1 MVRDFKLDKTRFVD
15 AVKCNDVWMIYKSLL
30 SEKVALKGINLRV
43 PKGEIFGLLGPN
55 GAGKTTLVSIM
66 ATLLRQ
72 TRGEVEVLGFDSLKD
87 AKEIRKRINI
97 ASGNPNLIWSL
108 TVYEN
113 LRYYAML
120 YGIRDR
126 RIVENLI
133 KDFELEEF
141 RNVEF
146 NRLSTGNKQKLILAR
161 AFINDPELVFLDEPT
176 KGLDPPIAKR
186 LREKIRTMQRERGIT
201 VVLTTHYM
209 SEAEML
215 CKKIAFINHGE
226 IVAEG
231 TKEELKQMLRMR
243 DKITIETD
251 AEIPEQKFQN
261 FEGVF
266 MVERNENS
274 YTFYVDSV
282 EKRLWDIAKEVA
294 NYGRIRNVT
303 VREVDLEDVFNELA
317 K

>member
-1 MVRDFKLDKTRFVD
+1 MD
-15 AVKCNDVWMIYKSLL
+15 AVKCNDVWMVYRSLL
-30 SEKVALKGINLRV
+30 SEKVALRGVNLRI
-43 PKGEIFGLLGPN
+43 PRGEIFGLLGPN
-55 GAGKTTLVSIM
+55 GAGKTTLISIM

-72 TRGEVEVLGFDSLKD
+72 TRGEVEVLGFDSLRD

-120 YGIRDR
+120 YGIRDK

-176 KGLDPPIAKR
+176 KGLDPPIARR
-186 LREKIRTMQRERGIT
+186 LREKIIAMQEERGIT

-215 CKKIAFINHGE
+215 CKRIAFINHGE

-231 TKEELKQMLRMR
+231 TKEELKRMLKMR
-243 DKITIETD
+243 DKITIEVD
-251 AEIPEQKFQN
+251 AEVPLQNFQS

-266 MVERNENS
+266 VVERDGNS

-282 EKRLWDIAKEVA
+282 EKRLWNIAKEVA
-294 NYGRIRNVT
+294 NYGRIRNVV

>member
-1 MVRDFKLDKTRFVD
+1 LVRDFKLDKTRFVD

-161 AFINDPELVFLDEPT
+161 AFINNPELVFLDEPT

>member
-1 MVRDFKLDKTRFVD
+1 MD
-15 AVKCNDVWMIYKSLL
+15 AVVCKNVWMIYRSMF
-30 SEKVALKGINLRV
+30 SEKVALKGVDLRI
-43 PKGEIFGLLGPN
+43 PERKIFGLLGPN

-72 TRGEVEVLGFDSLKD
+72 TKGKVEVLGLDSVRN

-126 RIVENLI
+126 KIVETLI
-133 KDFELEEF
+133 RDFELEEF

-176 KGLDPPIAKR
+176 KGLDPPIARR
-186 LREKIRTMQRERGIT
+186 LREKIIALQKDREIT

-209 SEAEML
+209 SEAEIL
-215 CKKIAFINHGE
+215 CKRIAFINHGE

-231 TKEELKQMLRMR
+231 TKEEFKRMLRMR
-243 DKITIETD
+243 DKILIEVD
-251 AEIPEQKFQN
+251 AEIPVERFRDL
-261 FEGVF
+261 EGVF
-266 MVERNENS
+266 MVENDGKV
-274 YTFYVDSV
+274 YAFYVDSV
-282 EKRLWDIAKEVA
+282 EKRLWEIAKEVA
-294 NYGRIRNVT
+294 NYGRIKNLI
-303 VREVDLEDVFNELA
+303 VREVDLEDIFNELA

>member
-1 MVRDFKLDKTRFVD
+1 MD
-15 AVKCNDVWMIYKSLL
+15 AVKCDDVWMIYRSLL
-30 SEKVALKGINLRV
+30 SEKVALKGVNLRI
-43 PKGEIFGLLGPN
+43 PKGEIFGLIGPN

-72 TRGEVEVLGFDSLKD
+72 TRGKVEVLGMDSVRD

-120 YGIRDR
+120 YGIGDR
-126 RIVENLI
+126 RIVEDLI
-133 KDFELEEF
+133 RDFELEEF
-141 RNVEF
+141 RKVEF

-176 KGLDPPIAKR
+176 KGLDPPIARR
-186 LREKIRTMQRERGIT
+186 LREKIIAMQRDRGTT

-209 SEAEML
+209 GEAEML

-226 IVAEG
+226 IITEG
-231 TKEELKQMLRMR
+231 TKEDLKRMLKMR
-243 DKITIETD
+243 DKITIEID
-251 AEIPEQKFQN
+251 AEIPDRKFRN

-266 MVERNENS
+266 MVEKDGNS

-294 NYGRIRNVT
+294 NYGRIKNVV
-303 VREVDLEDVFNELA
+303 VREIDLEDVFNELA

>member
-161 AFINDPELVFLDEPT
+161 AFINNPELVFLDEPT

>member
-1 MVRDFKLDKTRFVD
+1 
-15 AVKCNDVWMIYKSLL
+15 
-30 SEKVALKGINLRV
+30 ALKGINLRV

-161 AFINDPELVFLDEPT
+161 AFINNPELVFLDEPT